1 MPFGS
6 PECSSPMLIELENTR
21 AYRPIFDYLTD
32 ALDTQQLTVD
42 TYIDWVYGLFATA
55 LLNLLEPSPQG
66 NEHSPQSANHM
77 PSHVS
82 MLSGKASQ
90 QVSLCYLTLKLPVM
104 LYSQLFTTSKCSGT
118 SICLPSG

>member
-1 MPFGS
+1 VV
-6 PECSSPMLIELENTR
+6 EL
-21 AYRPIFDYLTD
+21 
-32 ALDTQQLTVD
+32 LDTQQLTVD

-82 MLSGKASQ
+82 MLSGKAGQ